1 VLIDAAAE
9 LRALEYGQRLSR
21 RGRNILASSA
31 QRSTGRRIFE
41 AALTGGAR
49 ALGAESPLLQEG
61 GAADIVSLDAEHPA
75 LWCQRADGVLDGWIF
90 TARDRAIDCVW
101 RAGTKVV
108 AAGRH
113 IARDAIERR
122 YRRTLERLLG

>member
-1 VLIDAAAE
+1 M
-9 LRALEYGQRLSR
+9 LRPRRLKR
-21 RGRNILASSA
+21 CAYSSA

-41 AALTGGAR
+41 AALAGGAQ

-61 GAADIVSLDAEHPA
+61 GAADIVSLDPEHPA

-108 AAGRH
+108 AGGRH
-113 IARDAIERR
+113 IAREAIERG